1 MNDFL
6 VSYLDTID
14 ERLLEYLDEDDELS
28 LDAVKRLRLYASA
41 LLAGSVT
48 PDHLAEDWS
57 DWFHLAP
64 AFVLAYGT
72 EELEKLGDATDI
84 LDSEEGQ
91 QGIALTKADRAYL
104 VALEARPTCTA
115 RSGVAQQAHSAGN
128 ARSAASFRSWS
139 ERCRYL
145 TRRGDIGVPEQAFHD
160 VESSPWRSRLVA

>member
-28 LDAVKRLRLYASA
+28 LDAVLKLRLYASS
-41 LLAGSVT
+41 LLDGTLS
-48 PDHLAEDWS
+48 PDHLAEDWA

-84 LDSEEGQ
+84 LDTEEGQ
-91 QGIALTKADRAYL
+91 QGISLTPADRAYL
-104 VALEARPTCTA
+104 VALEARLDMYPEFRPTKDEPGTLNWLGTPLME
-115 RSGVAQQAHSAGN
+115 SG
-128 ARSAASFRSWS
+128 
-139 ERCRYL
+139 
-145 TRRGDIGVPEQAFHD
+145 
-160 VESSPWRSRLVA
+160 SP